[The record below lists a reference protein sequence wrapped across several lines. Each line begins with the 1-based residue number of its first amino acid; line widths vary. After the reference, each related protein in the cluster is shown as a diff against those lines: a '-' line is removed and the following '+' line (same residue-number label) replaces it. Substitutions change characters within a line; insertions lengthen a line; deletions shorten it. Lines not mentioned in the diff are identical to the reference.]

1 MVSCIAQSRHMS
13 TTMSDIASVYKDVL
27 HFSARLWTRQA
38 HCILCLIS
46 GSILIIFI
54 IKRSFDSIFLINFCS
69 WKCFYVWMDIKKCIK
84 ISLVILFLDT
94 IIKIIDNIFSFSE
107 IYRRCWLIKKYHKH
121 TTTTNLNF
129 IRKQKKSS
137 IEI

>member
-69 WKCFYVWMDIKKCIK
+69 WKCFYVWMDIKKYIDIICTFVSWYDDQNYRSYIFIFYFLK
-84 ISLVILFLDT
+84 IENIT
-94 IIKIIDNIFSFSE
+94 I
-107 IYRRCWLIKKYHKH
+107 
-121 TTTTNLNF
+121 TNLNLF
-129 IRKQKKSS
+129 TFASKKKIFNWNIKERSFS
-137 IEI
+137 